1 MHIKYIC
8 LGIVFFRDTR
18 SAPSGVVVSNKRTTS
33 VRVSWQAVEDA
44 DRYTVTLS
52 KTIGRDEQRGP
63 CYYGSHTVS
72 VVTSGLS
79 VVVGQTA
86 ENMLRLFTT
95 YSVIVV
101 AENNVSGSS
110 EPSEPVRFTT
120 MRTSKFDIFHSFS
133 SSLPNKDASVAPR
146 NVRAIIVNSTVI
158 SVQWDGLIPC
168 KHVNGRIKWYRVQYT
183 SESSGVVQSKDE
195 RGGWEDIGMETL
207 LTKLTPY
214 TNYTIRVAAVDVQGY
229 VGLYSPPIVLLT
241 TDLGILY
248 ISQLHNYCC
257 GTPMYADI
265 NFNPTSFRY
274 SKRYCCE

>member
-18 SAPSGVVVSNKRTTS
+18 SAPSGVGVSMKRVTS

-44 DRYTVTLS
+44 DRYSVTLS

-63 CYYGSHTVS
+63 CYSDSHTVS

-79 VVVGQTA
+79 VIVGQTA
-86 ENMLRLFTT
+86 EDMLRPFTT
-95 YSVIVV
+95 YSVTVV

-146 NVRAIIVNSTVI
+146 NVRAIVVNSTVI
-158 SVQWDGLIPC
+158 SVQWDGLTSC
-168 KHVNGRIKWYRVQYT
+168 RHVNGRIKWYRVQYT

-195 RGGWEDIGMETL
+195 DGRWGYTGMESSL
-207 LTKLTPY
+207 IGLTPY
-214 TNYTIRVAAVDVQGY
+214 TNYTIRVAAVEVLGY
-229 VGLYSPPIVLLT
+229 VGLYSHPIVLLA
-241 TDLGILY
+241 TDLGILQ
-248 ISQLHNYCC
+248 IL
-257 GTPMYADI
+257 
-265 NFNPTSFRY
+265 
-274 SKRYCCE
+274 